1 MRAAFPSAAGRRL
14 DGLSLYVCTEGAREY
29 WLARTGMGPDNAG
42 QAASRLLRQQAFSLA
57 LSTGFACALVPAEI
71 GALLIGRDVVAAG
84 TQRAELSSAIEV
96 PGVERDEVLTVA
108 GTLTPPNLFGRFA
121 STERVIGSAAEK
133 QLIARATGAIGLDM
147 ESAAL
152 AVEAS
157 RAQVPFAIVR
167 AVSDLLEEDLPL
179 DFNLFLRPTGWL
191 KGVAT
196 VLGAPSSLL
205 GLKRLRRQSRAAAD
219 NLTVFF
225 RRYAAGAS
233 LDAGMSV
240 SAIRR

>member
-14 DGLSLYVCTEGAREY
+14 DGLSLHVCTEGAREY
-29 WLARTGMGPDNAG
+29 WLARTGVGPHKAG
-42 QAASRLLRQQAFSLA
+42 QAASRLLKRQAFGLA
-57 LSTGFACALVPAEI
+57 LSTGFACALVKAEI
-71 GALLIGRDVVAAG
+71 GALMIGRDVVGVAQG
-84 TQRAELSSAIEV
+84 SELSPAIEV
-96 PGVERDEVLTVA
+96 PGAERDEVFAVA
-108 GTLTPPNLFGRFA
+108 GTLTPTNLVGRFA
-121 STERVIGSAAEK
+121 STDRVIGSAAEK

-152 AVEAS
+152 AVEAR
-157 RAQVPFAIVR
+157 RARVPFAIVR
-167 AVSDLLEEDLPL
+167 AVSDLLDEDLPL

-191 KGVAT
+191 KGLAS

-205 GLKRLRRQSRAAAD
+205 GLHRLQRQSRAAAD

-233 LDAGMSV
+233 LDGGMST
-240 SAIRR
+240 SAIKP